1 MITSIAVLFRIADII
16 LFLHRPEYYGLED
29 LNLEPGLTDVII
41 AKHRNGATGEVQL
54 KFIASQ
60 MKFVD
65 RNDSYASMP
74 SSGTG
79 SV

>member
-1 MITSIAVLFRIADII
+1 M
-16 LFLHRPEYYGLED
+16 
-29 LNLEPGLTDVII
+29 NLEPGLTDVII

-74 SSGTG
+74 SSGPSPISYQSRINSGGLNEFTT
-79 SV
+79 SPEDEYDPMA